1 MYSCNLEIVVRKPT
15 KFEEKIGYT
24 FKKTK
29 LRSAILH
36 HKSLV
41 SDTNAYQ
48 KWGYYQHDLAYDG
61 DAIYRLVLT
70 RYMQSKEF
78 AIVSHSIPIKKYT
91 EIRNILQSNE
101 FMQFVVNRH
110 KILNFLKTNR
120 GLKQGNTSQ
129 MIHPCGTFIEAI
141 IAAIFIDSGDS
152 FDECYNYFSRII
164 SPYITEYFL
173 IFIEQN
179 RNPLEVCIYLPAL
192 LAIVSSQKYK
202 LSFGIRKQQKKII
215 KDGLVEGY
223 VSFHFK
229 IDNNPVHLHKAFLAK
244 DKFNA
249 IDGAALTALN
259 QLKELR
265 VDLF

>member
-1 MYSCNLEIVVRKPT
+1 VRKPT
-15 KFEEKIGYT
+15 KFEHKIGYT

-29 LRSAILH
+29 LRSAVLN

-78 AIVSHSIPIKKYT
+78 TSLSRDIPIKKNT
-91 EIRNILQSNE
+91 EIRNVLQSNE
-101 FMQFVVNRH
+101 FMQFAVERH
-110 KILNFLKTNR
+110 NILDFLKIN
-120 GLKQGNTSQ
+120 GSLKRENTAQ
-129 MIHPCGTFIEAI
+129 MTHPCGTFLEAT
-141 IAAIFIDSGDS
+141 IAAIFIDSKDN

-164 SPYITEYFL
+164 CPYIKEYFL
-173 IFIEQN
+173 IFTEQH
-179 RNPLEVCIYLPAL
+179 RNPLEVCTYLPTL

-202 LSFGIRKQQKKII
+202 LTFGIRKQQKKII
-215 KDGLVEGY
+215 KDGFVEGY

-229 IDNNPVHLHKAFLAK
+229 IENNPVHFHKTSLAK
-244 DKFNA
+244 DKFKA
-249 IDGAALTALN
+249 IDGAALAALN
-259 QLKELR
+259 QLKDLR